1 MMHTI
6 IYASVACSQKHYKE
20 LFDKCIVKSGQAVQ
34 KYNRL
39 VMEGMAKTHKVN
51 VEAVT
56 SVPVSRDTHSELA
69 FKATE
74 DTEEG
79 VIYHYLPAVNVRKIR
94 DIVTVVVS
102 FLKTI
107 KIGIKKR
114 KIAVVSDVLNAP
126 VAIGAYLASKMIS
139 CPYIVTVTDDPE
151 LCGCGFLYKKTSY
164 YLIKKCSA
172 YIFITEKMNERYN
185 LASKPYLIME
195 GLVDIN
201 EVDSLR
207 DEQIIQRDDSDKFV
221 VMYTGSIH
229 RIYGIENLIDG
240 FIDAEIP
247 NSELHIYGDG
257 DYRDEIVRKCKNN
270 EKLKYFGTV
279 LASEVVER
287 QKEASLLVNPRP
299 TNEEYVKYSFPSKN
313 MEYMVSGTPVLTTD
327 LPGMPEEY
335 KNYVY
340 LLEDY
345 SKTGI
350 KEKLTDL
357 SKVDA
362 DSFSNIG
369 HKAREFVLDNK
380 NNIVQANKIISM
392 IEGLK

>member
-39 VMEGMAKTHKVN
+39 VMEGMTKTHKVN

-56 SVPVSRDTHSELA
+56 SIPVSRDTHSELV

-94 DIVTVVVS
+94 DIVTVVIS

-126 VAIGAYLASKMIS
+126 VAMGTYLASKVIR
-139 CPYIVTVTDDPE
+139 CPYIITVTDDPE
-151 LCGCGFLYKKTSY
+151 LCGCGLLYKKTSY

-172 YIFITEKMNERYN
+172 YIFITGKMNERYN
-185 LASKPYLIME
+185 VAGKPYLVME

-201 EVDSLR
+201 EIDSSK
-207 DEQIIQRDDSDKFV
+207 DEHINQRDNSDKFI

-229 RIYGIENLIDG
+229 RIYGIGNLIGG
-240 FIDAEIP
+240 FVDAEIP

-257 DYRDEIVRKCKNN
+257 DYREEIKQICKNN
-270 EKLKYFGTV
+270 ENIKYFGTV

-299 TNEEYVKYSFPSKN
+299 TNEEYVMYSFPSKN

-340 LLEDY
+340 VLKDY
-345 SKTGI
+345 SKAGI
-350 KEKLTDL
+350 KEKLVELSKIDSTDL
-357 SKVDA
+357 T
-362 DSFSNIG
+362 NTG
-369 HKAREFVLDNK
+369 NKAKDFVLNNK
-380 NNIVQANKIISM
+380 NNVVQAEKIIEL
-392 IEGLK
+392 IL